1 MRKDC
6 GPPSSRFLPNLW
18 DQRYGNMVYHMPK
31 LKATFTLD
39 EQTVAR
45 LGRTAKQLSMPKSQ
59 VVREA
64 IGEYSARIGRLGEE
78 ERLRLLRTFDEVVP
92 AIPERAAPEVEREIR
107 EVREARRTGGRWGS
121 DKA

>member
-1 MRKDC
+1 
-6 GPPSSRFLPNLW
+6 
-18 DQRYGNMVYHMPK
+18 MPK
-31 LKATFTLD
+31 LKVTFTLD

-92 AIPERAAPEVEREIR
+92 AIPERPAAEVDREI
-107 EVREARRTGGRWGS
+107 EQVREARRTGGRWGR
-121 DKA
+121 DKG